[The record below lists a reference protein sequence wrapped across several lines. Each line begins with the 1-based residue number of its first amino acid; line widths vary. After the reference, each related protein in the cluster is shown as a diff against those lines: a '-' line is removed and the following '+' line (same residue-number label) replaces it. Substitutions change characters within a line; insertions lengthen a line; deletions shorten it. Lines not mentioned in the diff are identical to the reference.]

1 MKILKERILF
11 VVILLFGIGLGFFG
25 WKVWKFRSVRIQKP
39 IFVEEWSKAVLKN
52 TQNLEIPLNKIPGKL
67 KLVYFGFSHCPD
79 MCPRALIDMSS
90 AVKELGDDGKN
101 LTPIFISVD
110 PERDSPEL
118 LAKYVKQFPGE
129 RLIALTGEKSELDYL
144 QNAFGVV
151 SKKVSAP
158 QLEEGYTVDHTVFI
172 YVLDD
177 QSRILMTFPGG
188 TDGKILAE
196 GIRKFL

>member
-1 MKILKERILF
+1 MKERILF
-11 VVILLFGIGLGFFG
+11 ITVLFFGIGIGFFG
-25 WKVWKFRSVRIQKP
+25 WKGWKSESQSGFEP
-39 IFVEEWSKAVLKN
+39 IFVREWSSSSLKN
-52 TQNLEIPLNKIPGKL
+52 TDNLEIHLSEIPGKL

-79 MCPRALIDMSS
+79 MCPRALLDMSA
-90 AVKELGDDGKN
+90 AVRELGDEGKN

-129 RLIALTGEKSELDYL
+129 RLIALTGEKSRLDSL
-144 QNAFGVV
+144 QSAFGAV

-158 QLEEGYTVDHTVFI
+158 QLEGGYTVDHTVFL

-177 QSRILMTFPGG
+177 RSRILVTFPGG
-188 TDGKILAE
+188 TDGKTLAKE
-196 GIRKFL
+196 IKKFL